1 MNIFLQLNLENI
13 NQLDDNNSL
22 KIAINDINNNLINNT
37 FYGSKFNADNFMLIL
52 DDLCYDY
59 INFGVKTCNT
69 NNLRLNSIIENIN
82 FDESLETNKQ
92 KLKSFLM
99 DKLDFVPQINIDNF
113 IGNKIYI
120 ISNLYF
126 NEYIFNCA

>member
-1 MNIFLQLNLENI
+1 MNLENI
-13 NQLDDNNSL
+13 NLLNDNNSL
-22 KIAINDINNNLINNT
+22 KIAINDIHNNLINNT
-37 FYGSKFNADNFMLIL
+37 FYGSKFNSDNFMLIL

-69 NNLRLNSIIENIN
+69 NNLRLNSIIENLN

-92 KLKSFLM
+92 KLKSFLI
-99 DKLDFVPQINIDNF
+99 DKLEFVPEVNIDNF
-113 IGNKIYI
+113 ISNKIHI